1 MWAIV
6 MIGLGGAA
14 GSVLRYLLSLGA
26 TRWLGTTLPWG
37 TLAANVIGSFAL
49 GVLMELSGERRIA
62 GVQARLVLG
71 TGVLGGFTTYSSFN
85 LETLRL
91 FEQGAVVRGGAY
103 LFATVLVCM
112 LAGFAGIALARA
124 LKG

>member
-26 TRWLGTTLPWG
+26 TRWLGATLPWG

-103 LFATVLVCM
+103 LLATILVCM